1 MIRSEELDCMLLRGV
16 PVEVEVSSG
25 SVFGGECLS
34 TSDVLYASHL
44 LIKER

>member
-1 MIRSEELDCMLLRGV
+1 MRLI
-16 PVEVEVSSG
+16 SSG

-34 TSDVLYASHL
+34 TSDVLYACYF